1 MSTVVR
7 RDYARPSAAEG
18 PVPSSSAMAPVRLIQ
33 PSGETT
39 VTMTAPELQP
49 GLRGGRLS
57 LGPGIDL
64 ASAPAALE
72 ARIGK

>member
-57 LGPGIDL
+57 LGQGINL
-64 ASAPAALE
+64 ASAPAALD